1 MRRLVGALGLV
12 LGVLATA
19 GCEGRQTDT
28 RYVSHPRPVHCTVLA
43 DDPRPDAD
51 APAAIVGRVRF
62 RCDPPGADT
71 LTLTIRLEKAPK
83 NSDWS
88 LAASQTFTVRG
99 EQTAPGMF
107 RYYSRDVRMGCAAG
121 RFRTVVEW
129 CRVSH
134 RDSKEG
140 RFHSF
145 ATLDPCAPGIFG

>member
-43 DDPRPDAD
+43 DEPDRD
-51 APAAIVGRVRF
+51 AKPPTAIVGRVRF

-71 LTLTIRLEKAPK
+71 LTLTVRLEHAPK
-83 NSDWS
+83 KREWTV
-88 LAASQTFTVRG
+88 AATQTFTLRG

-107 RYYSRDVRMGCAAG
+107 RYYSREVRMPCSAG
-121 RFRTVVEW
+121 RFRTVVRW

-134 RDSKEG
+134 GDTAEG
-140 RFHSF
+140 DFHSF
-145 ATLDPCAPGIFG
+145 AAPDPCAPGLFG

>member
-12 LGVLATA
+12 VGLLATA

-43 DDPRPDAD
+43 DEPERDAK
-51 APAAIVGRVRF
+51 PPTAIVGRVRF

-71 LTLTIRLEKAPK
+71 LTLTVRLEQSRKRTEWTVAQT
-83 NSDWS
+83 
-88 LAASQTFTVRG
+88 QTFTLSG
-99 EQTAPGMF
+99 EQTAPGRF
-107 RYYSRDVRMGCAAG
+107 RYYSREVRLSCSAG

-134 RDSKEG
+134 RETAEG
-140 RFHSF
+140 RFRSF
-145 ATLDPCAPGIFG
+145 ATLDPCAPGLFG